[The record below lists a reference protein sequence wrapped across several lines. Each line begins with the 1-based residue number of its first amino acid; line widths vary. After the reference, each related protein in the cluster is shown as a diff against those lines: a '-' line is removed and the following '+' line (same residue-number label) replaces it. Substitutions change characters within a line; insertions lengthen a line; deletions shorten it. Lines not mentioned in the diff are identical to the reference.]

1 MGKQEDLVAA
11 VKDQDLST
19 ILKLIGK
26 VAKSS
31 KRAFYSKKTA
41 VGVRLLLAPNFPPSR
56 FEIMPL
62 S

>member
-1 MGKQEDLVAA
+1 MAA